1 MWVVIVGLLAAIVW
15 LVLSPSGPINTNG
28 RHIDF
33 SNMPQIQM
41 PGVSIA
47 TLNQPETVL
56 FMGTDVVYDGSGRKL
71 HADKIALNGR
81 SDTMMLVF
89 LNPPNNKVSVLHIPR
104 DTEAAIGKYGVQK
117 INSAN
122 AIGGP
127 EYAKTAVTQLLGVNI
142 DHYVV
147 MNIQALTHLV
157 NELGG
162 VTVEVPK
169 KMAYMDWTAKL
180 KIDLEPGVHTLT
192 GNQAMGFVR
201 FRHDELGDI
210 GRVQRQQIFLHAV
223 SRKMLDPRSWV
234 HVPAL
239 LGIAQKN
246 IDTDMT
252 QMQLI
257 EALNFAHGV
266 PKENIR
272 FVMLPGEF
280 SPNGDWVTGYE
291 AKNVAAR
298 LANPD
303 IELPVSRKNLSICV
317 QNATSDPQFG
327 WKVAQALRKLGYVCN
342 LGKDEKSPIYK
353 NTRII
358 AQNGST
364 ADAQMLQKDLG
375 EVGQIMNA
383 SIGNLTTSI
392 TIIALNDIN
401 LDKIALSSQD
411 APYLAPPPRP
421 QSMMTTVAHT
431 HTRHRGRN
439 AMNTSDLESTDL
451 SPMPVDDKQTL
462 DVVPHESAPAPEP
475 VETLA
480 PKTGD
485 AAEARQS
492 AEQQPKPYTAPAPT
506 TVVTP
511 QANPTTTPAPTP
523 APTPTPSATPEPEK
537 SPE

>member
-28 RHIDF
+28 RHISF
-33 SNMPQIQM
+33 SNMPKIQM
-41 PGVSIA
+41 PGVSLA
-47 TLNQPETVL
+47 TLSQPEAVL
-56 FMGTDVVYDGSGRKL
+56 FMGTDVVYDGAGKHL
-71 HADKIALNGR
+71 KADKIALNGR

-104 DTEAAIGKYGVQK
+104 DTEASIGKYGVQK

-210 GRVQRQQIFLHAV
+210 GRVQRQQMFLHAV

-303 IELPVSRKNLSICV
+303 IELPVSRKNLSVCV

-364 ADAQMLQKDLG
+364 ADAKMLQKDLG
-375 EVGQIMNA
+375 DIGQIMNA

-392 TIIALNDIN
+392 TIIALDDIN
-401 LDKIALSSQD
+401 LDKIALSSED

-421 QSMMTTVAHT
+421 QSMMTTVAHS
-431 HTRHRGRN
+431 HTKRKNRN
-439 AMNTSDLESTDL
+439 AMNTTDLETTDL
-451 SPMPVDDKQTL
+451 SPMPVDDNQTL
-462 DVVPHESAPAPEP
+462 DVVPHESTSAPEP
-475 VETLA
+475 IETVS
-480 PKTGD
+480 PRTND

-492 AEQQPKPYTAPAPT
+492 AEPSSKPYTPTPT

-511 QANPTTTPAPTP
+511 QPTATPV
-523 APTPTPSATPEPEK
+523 APTPTPAVTPEPEK

>member
-1 MWVVIVGLLAAIVW
+1 MVIVGLVCAIAY
-15 LVLSPSGPINTNG
+15 LFFAPNPFIKPDKQIAFPS
-28 RHIDF
+28 
-33 SNMPQIQM
+33 MPKITV
-41 PGVSIA
+41 PGVPPIA
-47 TLNQPETVL
+47 TITQPETVL
-56 FMGTDVVYDGSGRKL
+56 FMGVDVVYDGSGRRL
-71 HADKIALNGR
+71 HADKITLTGR

-89 LNPPNNKVSVLHIPR
+89 LNPANNKVSVLHIPR
-104 DTEAAIGKYGVQK
+104 DTEAVIGKYGVQK

-147 MNIQALTHLV
+147 MNIQALTQLV

-192 GNQAMGFVR
+192 GNQSMGFVR
-201 FRHDELGDI
+201 FRHDDLGDI

-246 IDTDMT
+246 IDTDMS

-303 IELPVSRKNLSICV
+303 IEVPVSRKNLTVCV

-327 WKVAQALRKLGYVCN
+327 WKVAQALRKLGYVCT
-342 LGKDEKSPIYK
+342 LGKDEKAPIYTK
-353 NTRII
+353 TRII

-364 ADAQMLQKDLG
+364 ADAKMLQSDLG
-375 EVGQIMNA
+375 DVGQIMNA
-383 SIGNLTTSI
+383 SIGNLTTSL
-392 TIIALNDIN
+392 TIIAQDDI
-401 LDKIALSSQD
+401 LVDKVHLSSED

-421 QSMMTTVAHT
+421 VPMFTVAKVHNK
-431 HTRHRGRN
+431 HMKRN
-439 AMNTSDLESTDL
+439 AMNTTDLESTDM
-451 SPMPVDDKQTL
+451 SPMPVDSPSTL
-462 DVVPHESAPAPEP
+462 ESIPHEVPPP
-475 VETLA
+475 QVQVETGST

-485 AAEARQS
+485 AVEARPNYTEPVPAVRQ
-492 AEQQPKPYTAPAPT
+492 APPPAQTAPPVSVPPVAPPPSTPT
-506 TVVTP
+506 T
-511 QANPTTTPAPTP
+511 
-523 APTPTPSATPEPEK
+523 EEK
-537 SPE
+537 PDSE

>member
-1 MWVVIVGLLAAIVW
+1 MRKVGWVVIVGLLAIIAW

-33 SNMPQIQM
+33 SNISKMQV
-41 PGVSIA
+41 PGVSLA
-47 TLNQPETVL
+47 TITQPETVL
-56 FMGTDVVYDGSGRKL
+56 FMGTDVVYDGNGKHL

-104 DTEAAIGKYGVQK
+104 DTEAPIGKYGVQK

-147 MNIQALTHLV
+147 MNIQALTQLV

-210 GRVQRQQIFLHAV
+210 GRVQRQQMFLHAV

-291 AKNVAAR
+291 ARNVAAR

-303 IELPVSRKNLSICV
+303 IELPVSRKNLSICI
-317 QNATSDPQFG
+317 QNATTDPQFG
-327 WKVAQALRKLGYVCN
+327 WKVAQQLRKLGYVCN
-342 LGKDEKSPIYK
+342 LGKDDRSPVY
-353 NTRII
+353 TRSRII
-358 AQNGST
+358 AQNGSI
-364 ADAQMLQKDLG
+364 ADAKMLQKDLG
-375 EVGQIMNA
+375 DIGQIMNA

-392 TIIALNDIN
+392 TLVAFDDIN
-401 LDKIALSSQD
+401 LDKIAMSSED

-421 QSMMTTVAHT
+421 QSMMTVVAHS
-431 HTRHRGRN
+431 HTKHGKRN
-439 AMNTSDLESTDL
+439 AMNTTDLESTDL
-451 SPMPVDDKQTL
+451 SPMPIDDQSL
-462 DVVPHESAPAPEP
+462 DVVPHESAVTPEP
-475 VETLA
+475 SEAVA
-480 PKTGD
+480 PKTND

-492 AEQQPKPYTAPAPT
+492 AEPASKPYSAPASAPS
-506 TVVTP
+506 VAPQPVYTP
-511 QANPTTTPAPTP
+511 QPTTTPATN
-523 APTPTPSATPEPEK
+523 PEPEK
-537 SPE
+537 APE

>member
-1 MWVVIVGLLAAIVW
+1 MWVVIVGLLAAIVG
-15 LVLSPSGPINTNG
+15 LVFWQVGPVNKDG
-28 RHIDF
+28 QHIGF
-33 SNMPQIQM
+33 PQMPKIQM
-41 PGVSIA
+41 PGVAVA
-47 TLNQPETVL
+47 TLTVPKTVL
-56 FMGTDVVYDGSGRKL
+56 FMGTDVVYDGQGKHL
-71 HADKIALNGR
+71 KADKIALNGR

-89 LNPPNNKVSVLHIPR
+89 LNPPNSKVSVLHIPR
-104 DTEAAIGKYGVQK
+104 DTEATIGKYGVQK

-127 EYAKTAVTQLLGVNI
+127 EYAKTAVTQLLDVNI

-147 MNIQALTHLV
+147 MNIQALTQLV

-162 VTVEVPK
+162 ITVEVPK

-210 GRVQRQQIFLHAV
+210 GRVQRQQLFLHAV

-239 LGIAQKN
+239 IGIAQKN

-252 QMQLI
+252 QMELI
-257 EALNFAHGV
+257 EALNFAHSV

-303 IELPVSRKNLSICV
+303 IEIPVSRRNLSICV

-327 WKVAQALRKLGYVCN
+327 WKLAQALRKLGYVVSI
-342 LGKDEKSPIYK
+342 GKDEKEPIFAK
-353 NTRII
+353 TRII

-364 ADAQMLQKDLG
+364 ADAKMLQQDLG
-375 EVGQIMNA
+375 EIGSIMNA

-392 TIIALNDIN
+392 TIIARDDIV
-401 LDKIALSSQD
+401 LDNIKMSSAD
-411 APYLAPPPRP
+411 APYIQPPPRP
-421 QSMMTTVAHT
+421 QSLLTIARMHT
-431 HTRHRGRN
+431 KRSKRN
-439 AMNTSDLESTDL
+439 AMNTTDLESTDL
-451 SPMPVDDKQTL
+451 SPMPIEENSAS
-462 DVVPHESAPAPEP
+462 DVVPHENPPAT
-475 VETLA
+475 ETLETA
-480 PKTGD
+480 VPNNND
-485 AAEARQS
+485 AAEARPATEPS
-492 AEQQPKPYTAPAPT
+492 VKPFVAPAPA
-506 TVVTP
+506 V
-511 QANPTTTPAPTP
+511 TPAPVS
-523 APTPTPSATPEPEK
+523 TPTPSSTPEPVSKPAQPEK
-537 SPE
+537 SDSE

>member
-1 MWVVIVGLLAAIVW
+1 MWVVIVGLLVAIAW
-15 LVLSPSGPINTNG
+15 LVFSPIGPLNKEG
-28 RHIDF
+28 QHLAF
-33 SNMPQIQM
+33 PQM
-41 PGVSIA
+41 PKIEMPGISVA
-47 TLNQPETVL
+47 TLTQPETVL
-56 FMGTDVVYDGSGRKL
+56 FMGTDVVYDGAGKHL
-71 HADKIALNGR
+71 HADKVALNGR

-89 LNPPNNKVSVLHIPR
+89 FNPPNNKVSVLHIPR
-104 DTEAAIGKYGVQK
+104 DTEAMIGKYGVQK

-210 GRVQRQQIFLHAV
+210 GRVQRQQLFLHAV

-239 LGIAQKN
+239 IGIAQKN
-246 IDTDMT
+246 IDTDMS

-280 SPNGDWVTGYE
+280 SPNGDWVTGFE

-303 IELPVSRKNLSICV
+303 IEIPVSRKNLSICV
-317 QNATSDPQFG
+317 QNATTDPQFG
-327 WKVAQALRKLGYVCN
+327 WKLAQALRKLGYVVS
-342 LGKDEKSPIYK
+342 LGKDEKDPISAK
-353 NTRII
+353 TRII

-364 ADAQMLQKDLG
+364 ADAKMLQQDLG
-375 EVGQIMNA
+375 DVGAIMNA

-392 TIIALNDIN
+392 TIIARDDIT
-401 LDKIALSSQD
+401 LDNIKLSSID

-421 QSMMTTVAHT
+421 QSMLTTIARGHT
-431 HTRHRGRN
+431 KHNKRN
-439 AMNTSDLESTDL
+439 AMNTTDLESTDL
-451 SPMPVDDKQTL
+451 APTPVDENSTL
-462 DVVPHESAPAPEP
+462 DVVPHETAPSREPLETSAPR
-475 VETLA
+475 TN
-480 PKTGD
+480 D
-485 AAEARQS
+485 AAEARPS
-492 AEQQPKPYTAPAPT
+492 LEPAGAAPAPS
-506 TVVTP
+506 V
-511 QANPTTTPAPTP
+511 APAPAATPTP
-523 APTPTPSATPEPEK
+523 APAAEPAAKQTPVEKPESVE
-537 SPE
+537 